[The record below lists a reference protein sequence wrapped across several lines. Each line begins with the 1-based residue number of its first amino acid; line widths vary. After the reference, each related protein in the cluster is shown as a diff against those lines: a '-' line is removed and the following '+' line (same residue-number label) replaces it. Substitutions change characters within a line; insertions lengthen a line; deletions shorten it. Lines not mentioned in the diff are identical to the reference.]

1 MPRTRNYS
9 GPLLP
14 GFRSVKVYETKKQRA
29 ARLRRGKAYKPRRR
43 GVATKK
49 YAPAASWQRQ
59 MTKYENQHMEKKFI
73 PFTNWTN
80 GPASAGY
87 GGELPAVT
95 IPNAGITG
103 NDVGLSALVLQT
115 GGMLTSANLSMN
127 TTLGANLC
135 YPLGGYA
142 LTRGTGAV
150 SDIIGNYIQIKSTLM
165 RVNINVDP
173 GNETNTSNTDNI
185 DATLPRQYRLIMVKA
200 KRDNSVA
207 AGASTDQG
215 SASGAIRTNLW
226 INESNE
232 ERGLLD
238 PMSVQDAFT
247 WIINKQKFIVLKDER
262 FTLYPNAFQKRTT
275 EGSIYT
281 VASGPNGVAKSQRF
295 KNYYLPIP
303 KNKTKYDTEHASIQP
318 VDYNFVTHTIIL
330 CKSMGG
336 SGNPDSKGWNVQTN
350 GLTSY
355 LDY

>member
-1 MPRTRNYS
+1 MKVKF
-9 GPLLP
+9 P
-14 GFRSVKVYETKKQRA
+14 GGKKGRERVYARHAAKSKKRVVKRRSKTSVSKSFQKNMKI
-29 ARLRRGKAYKPRRR
+29 
-43 GVATKK
+43 
-49 YAPAASWQRQ
+49 
-59 MTKYENQHMEKKFI
+59 YENQHVEKKFI

-95 IPNAGITG
+95 IPNAGLTG
-103 NDVGLSALVLQT
+103 NDVGLSALILQT

-127 TTLGANLC
+127 TTLGSDLC

-150 SDIIGNYIQIKSTLM
+150 SDIIGNYIQIKSTLQ
-165 RVNINVDP
+165 RVNINIDP
-173 GNETNTSNTDNI
+173 AAAPASSATLRDNG
-185 DATLPRQYRLIMVKA
+185 LPRQFRLIMVKA

-215 SASGAIRTNLW
+215 SSSGAIRSNLW

-247 WIINKQKFIVLKDER
+247 WIVNKQKFQVLRDER
-262 FTLYPNAFQKRTT
+262 FTLVPSQGGYSGNDSGLTNSQ
-275 EGSIYT
+275 
-281 VASGPNGVAKSQRF
+281 GPNGIAKSQRF
-295 KNYYLPIP
+295 KNYYLPTP

-318 VDYNFVTHTIIL
+318 VDFNFVVHTIIL

-355 LDY
+355 MDF

>member
-1 MPRTRNYS
+1 MPRTRAYS

-14 GFRSVKVYETKKQRA
+14 GFRSTKVYETKKQRA

-43 GVATKK
+43 GVGTKR
-49 YAPAASWQRQ
+49 YAPAASWQKQ

-87 GGELPAVT
+87 GQELPAVS
-95 IPNAGITG
+95 IPNAGTTG
-103 NDVGLSALVLQT
+103 NDVGLSAVILQT

-127 TTLGANLC
+127 TTLGETLC
-135 YPLGGYA
+135 TPLGGYA

-150 SDIIGNYIQIKSTLM
+150 SDIIGNYIQIKSTLQ

-173 GNETNTSNTDNI
+173 FTPMASSSGLN
-185 DATLPRQYRLIMVKA
+185 AAMLPRQFRLIMVKA

-247 WIINKQKFIVLKDER
+247 WIINKQKFICLKDER
-262 FTLYPNAFQKRTT
+262 FTLYPSSAGFINSETAVSVTNAN
-275 EGSIYT
+275 
-281 VASGPNGVAKSQRF
+281 GPNGVAKSQRF
-295 KNYYLPIP
+295 KNYYLPVP